1 MSNEMTVS
9 KIFNEEALALL
20 EFRLEES
27 DHPKTFLLEADKIA
41 SDPKNL
47 IDFPHTIQFEE
58 SLVPSADEENARL
71 VYEAVG
77 SIDRSNAADPRLW
90 SYLSIVT
97 LREYMSERWSLETA
111 RNFKNQA
118 NDHWLMTT
126 ANPRKLMRN
135 GAARL
140 WWVADLTCDM
150 DLVHPYSAETG
161 DPFAYTRWVMENEN
175 RRQSIFERRL
185 GRSPRLRWAVMEA
198 MQAMQEAGKPDRSKA
213 LLKKVYLHTGYQR
226 LEALP
231 DDELKS
237 VVEGLLLDVLENGK

>member
-1 MSNEMTVS
+1 MVNEMTVS

-20 EFRLEES
+20 EFRLDES
-27 DHPKTFLLEADKIA
+27 DHPQTFLAEADRVA
-41 SDPKNL
+41 NDPKNL

-58 SLVPSADEENARL
+58 SLDPDNDAENARL
-71 VYEAVG
+71 IYEAIG

-97 LREYMSERWSLETA
+97 LRDYMSERWSLEKA

-150 DLVHPYSAETG
+150 DLEHPYSAESG

-185 GRSPRLRWAVMEA
+185 GRSPKLKWAVLEA

-237 VVEGLLLDVLENGK
+237 VVEQLLLEVIESGK